1 MELFQLKNGIIS
13 EKINANTVKDD
24 LDLIAIY
31 SYEEGE
37 NNEPFAV
44 SKQMLEEARYFGYVK
59 YESFET
65 FDTLSMEL
73 IDFQALQLAKGSI
86 VIYMKYNQ
94 CIFFT
99 SQLEVVRQNLEK
111 IIEQLGEKITLS
123 RLVYCFFEMQ
133 TRNSHIV
140 SDGIEKEI
148 MDLEHILITKNHHNC
163 VAEIIK
169 LRKEL
174 MVLKRYYEQS
184 LHVLDLIGENE
195 NQFFDEAT
203 LRSFKILSR
212 RMERRFHN
220 VLNLRE
226 SLTHV
231 RETYEAEVD
240 ISLNT
245 TMKFFT
251 VVTTIFLP
259 LTLMVGWYGMN
270 LDMPEYDLPYAYEVV
285 SVVSIIFVVVGV
297 LWFKKNKWF

>member
-1 MELFQLKNGIIS
+1 MELFQLKNGIVS
-13 EKINANTVKDD
+13 EKIDTKSLEIEHDF
-24 LDLIAIY
+24 IALY

-37 NNEPFAV
+37 VNEPFAV
-44 SKQMLEEARYFGYVK
+44 SKQTLEEARYFGYVK

-65 FDTLSMEL
+65 FGTLSIEL
-73 IDFQALQLAKGSI
+73 IDFQALQLAKGS
-86 VIYMKYNQ
+86 VVVYMERNK

-99 SQLEVVRQNLEK
+99 SQLEVVRGSLEK
-111 IIEQLGEKITLS
+111 IFEILGEKITLS
-123 RLVYCFFEMQ
+123 RLVYAFFELQ

-148 MDLEHILITKNHHNC
+148 MDLEHHLITKNHRNC
-163 VAEIIK
+163 VAELIK

-195 NQFFDEAT
+195 NQFFDEGT

-226 SLTHV
+226 ALTHV

-285 SVVSIIFVVVGV
+285 SVVSVSFVVVGV